1 MPVSKIKNLI
11 LLILGM
17 SVVCLLILVVPAR
30 LHQAQSEQELHAQLE
45 ALYASYDIE
54 LDRSILPSSIRLY
67 AIELGAQS
75 ADSAAAAQALL
86 GEGAVLQSDSTH
98 FSSTYRSENGS
109 CTFRSD
115 GGFSASLEAGTPA
128 ADIAAASKKLL
139 KSMGFE
145 TRGVSEPERQSAG
158 VYSVRAS
165 QTILGVPVLSEGLCL
180 HYTNSTLDG
189 IEGYFYTGASQI
201 TRISEDACIS
211 CADAL
216 TAFLSRRDA
225 LGWVGSKILRV
236 QQVYRHTE
244 SASASMRLSPAWII
258 VTDTGSFCVNGL
270 SREVTVWEGVLP
282 SAWEKS

>member
-17 SVVCLLILVVPAR
+17 SVACLLLLVVPTR

-54 LDRSILPSSIRLY
+54 LDRSILPNSIRLY
-67 AIELGAQS
+67 AVELGGQS
-75 ADSAAAAQALL
+75 ADSAAA
-86 GEGAVLQSDSTH
+86 
-98 FSSTYRSENGS
+98 SE
-109 CTFRSD
+109 
-115 GGFSASLEAGTPA
+115 
-128 ADIAAASKKLL
+128 KLL

-158 VYSVRAS
+158 VYSVRAA
-165 QTILGVPVLSEGLCL
+165 QTILGVPVLSEGLRL
-180 HYTNSTLDG
+180 RYTNSTLDE
-189 IEGYFYTGASQI
+189 IDGYFYTGASQI

-236 QQVYRHTE
+236 QQAYRHTE
-244 SASASMRLSPAWII
+244 SASASMRLSPAWIL

-270 SREVTVWEGVLP
+270 SREVTAWEGILP
-282 SAWEKS
+282 SE

>member
-54 LDRSILPSSIRLY
+54 LDRDILPGSIRLY
-67 AIELGAQS
+67 AIELGGQS

-115 GGFSASLEAGTPA
+115 GGFSASLEAGAPA
-128 ADIAAASKKLL
+128 ADITAASEKLL
-139 KSMGFE
+139 KGMGFE

-180 HYTNSTLDG
+180 RYTNSTLDG

-244 SASASMRLSPAWII
+244 SASASMRLSPAWIL
-258 VTDTGSFCVNGL
+258 VTDTGSFCINGL
-270 SREVTVWEGVLP
+270 SREVTVWEDVLP
-282 SAWEKS
+282 SA

>member
-17 SVVCLLILVVPAR
+17 SVVCLLLLVVPAR

-54 LDRSILPSSIRLY
+54 LDRSILPNSIRLY
-67 AIELGAQS
+67 AIELGGQS

-86 GEGAVLQSDSTH
+86 GENAVLQSDSTH
-98 FSSTYRSENGS
+98 FTSTYQSENGS

-115 GGFSASLEAGTPA
+115 GGFSAALETGMPV
-128 ADIAAASKKLL
+128 ADIAAASEKLL
-139 KSMGFE
+139 KNMGFE

-158 VYSVRAS
+158 VYNVRAS
-165 QTILGVPVLSEGLCL
+165 QTILGVPVLSEGLRL
-180 HYTNSTLDG
+180 SYTNSTLDG
-189 IEGYFYTGASQI
+189 LDGYFYTGASQI

-244 SASASMRLSPAWII
+244 SASASMRLSPAWIL

-270 SREVTVWEGVLP
+270 SREVTAWEGVLP
-282 SAWEKS
+282 PE

>member
-17 SVVCLLILVVPAR
+17 SVVCLLLLVVPAR

-54 LDRSILPSSIRLY
+54 LDRSILPNSIRLY
-67 AIELGAQS
+67 AIELGGQS

-86 GEGAVLQSDSTH
+86 GENAVLQSDSTH
-98 FSSTYRSENGS
+98 FTSTYQSENGS

-115 GGFSASLEAGTPA
+115 GGFSAALETGMPV
-128 ADIAAASKKLL
+128 ADIAAASEKLL
-139 KSMGFE
+139 KNMGFE
-145 TRGVSEPERQSAG
+145 ARGVSEPERQSAG
-158 VYSVRAS
+158 VYNVRAS
-165 QTILGVPVLSEGLCL
+165 QTILGVPVLSEGLRL
-180 HYTNSTLDG
+180 SYTNSTLDG
-189 IEGYFYTGASQI
+189 LDGYFYTGASQI

-244 SASASMRLSPAWII
+244 SASASMRLSPAWIL

-270 SREVTVWEGVLP
+270 SREVTAWEGVLP
-282 SAWEKS
+282 SE

>member
-17 SVVCLLILVVPAR
+17 SVACLLLLVVPTR
-30 LHQAQSEQELHAQLE
+30 LHQAQSEQEPHAQLE

-54 LDRSILPSSIRLY
+54 LDRSILPNSIRLY
-67 AIELGAQS
+67 AVELGGQS

-86 GEGAVLQSDSTH
+86 GENAVLQSDSTH
-98 FSSTYRSENGS
+98 FTSTYRSENGS

-115 GGFSASLEAGTPA
+115 GGFSAALETGTPT
-128 ADIAAASKKLL
+128 ADIAAASEKLL

-158 VYSVRAS
+158 VYSVRAA
-165 QTILGVPVLSEGLCL
+165 QTILGVPVLSEGLRL
-180 HYTNSTLDG
+180 RYTNSTLDE
-189 IEGYFYTGASQI
+189 IDGYFYTGASQI

-236 QQVYRHTE
+236 QQAYRHTE
-244 SASASMRLSPAWII
+244 SASASMRLSPAWIL

-270 SREVTVWEGVLP
+270 SREVTAWEGILP
-282 SAWEKS
+282 SE